1 MIRGIRR
8 VALVLC
14 DRLDDARITVKTH
27 VDHLLHD
34 AAIDNDSGVIRL
46 DLHFESCRCLGV
58 AGEPLVFQDLVK
70 RDALAWLDLEDAV
83 KEILELWSERFRQDV
98 AAVEHESMLLGETA
112 LRWKGQLA
120 DKHHIET
127 HAKAPDVD
135 FLAVGFAAK
144 ELGGRVRHASTV
156 REKMLLASQVVAQAK
171 IDDLDLAA
179 KGEHQVFHFQVTV
192 DNLILVQVLECMDE
206 LATVPA
212 SRGLGVCPSLLK
224 VVKEIDLS
232 AFRHKAEDFGPINDL
247 EQLDDVAV
255 VEALQNGL
263 LAVHVA
269 DEVVFLDLAL
279 VENLDG
285 NLLAGA
291 KMAPKAD
298 NGKGATAKLVCQ
310 LIAANARNVLDAKLA
325 WGRHGGCGVSV
336 VGGGGWVVVKRW
348 LMVRMLAENG
358 SHRQIKGQSGEGGGK
373 DFGGV
378 LVGSRSTRRRRGS
391 GVRQQ
396 KATER
401 SSHWRA
407 REKRRGNEGQERD
420 RVEDRRRGGVV
431 LEDQAKEGHDEI
443 KEGKKKEKI
452 STSERAQQAGD
463 QAMQRT
469 RSASRE
475 LPGS

>member
-212 SRGLGVCPSLLK
+212 SLKNWGGVAGREGHHSRCVSQGNYTRGDREWLFCS
-224 VVKEIDLS
+224 
-232 AFRHKAEDFGPINDL
+232 RT
-247 EQLDDVAV
+247 
-255 VEALQNGL
+255 EASEC
-263 LAVHVA
+263 V
-269 DEVVFLDLAL
+269 
-279 VENLDG
+279 
-285 NLLAGA
+285 
-291 KMAPKAD
+291 P
-298 NGKGATAKLVCQ
+298 
-310 LIAANARNVLDAKLA
+310 
-325 WGRHGGCGVSV
+325 VSS
-336 VGGGGWVVVKRW
+336 RW
-348 LMVRMLAENG
+348 LRRSILARSVTRQRISGRSMISSSLMTLRWWRRCRMVCSRCMLRM
-358 SHRQIKGQSGEGGGK
+358 R
-373 DFGGV
+373 
-378 LVGSRSTRRRRGS
+378 
-391 GVRQQ
+391 
-396 KATER
+396 
-401 SSHWRA
+401 
-407 REKRRGNEGQERD
+407 
-420 RVEDRRRGGVV
+420 
-431 LEDQAKEGHDEI
+431 
-443 KEGKKKEKI
+443 
-452 STSERAQQAGD
+452 
-463 QAMQRT
+463 
-469 RSASRE
+469 
-475 LPGS
+475 